1 MKTETDNR
9 WLINLSI
16 VLIIITTIPYVTGY
30 LMESQEWKFT
40 GFLFGVEDGNSYIA
54 KMLNGASGEWL
65 FRTPYTP
72 IEQKGM
78 IAFLPYIL
86 MGKLV
91 SAPGM
96 HDQLVSLFHLFRWL
110 SIFLYVLAS
119 NDFVSNF
126 VKDRFQRRAAVAV
139 ICAGSGLGWLYFFGL
154 NHFWGDSLP
163 LEFYSPETFGFLEL
177 FGLPHLAVARA
188 LLLWGLSRL
197 IQNPEQHWTRNEIIK
212 AGAIWL
218 GMGLFQPM
226 HIPIGWALAAGM
238 LIWRLIQ
245 SIMYKKDGAK
255 NDTRLVKEL
264 TRRLVVIIAAS
275 SFWVIYN
282 SSVFLTDAYA
292 SIWMRQNILLSP
304 SPLSYLLAYGWLLPT
319 AVVGAVFVIRHRKED
334 AYLPVLWLVL
344 IPVFAYAP
352 TVVQRRL
359 VEGGWTGL
367 VILAVLGFSQLFPG
381 RTKSLTIYL
390 APTFLIG
397 ILFVGGMFQAASV
410 PEPPAFILNQD
421 VDCYK
426 EIDGLANPDE
436 VVLTNR
442 AAGNALPAWANV
454 RIIVGHGPESAGKD
468 ELEPLVEGFYSGAMP
483 AATFEEMTKK
493 HKVRYIFMDVEDIKK
508 NLQDPSKYTGV
519 RLVVGYE
526 GCRIYTVEK

>member
-16 VLIIITTIPYVTGY
+16 VLIVITTIPYVTGY

-65 FRTPYTP
+65 FRTPYTAA
-72 IEQKGM
+72 EQKGM
-78 IAFLPYIL
+78 VAFLPYIL
-86 MGKLV
+86 MGKIV
-91 SAPGM
+91 SAPGS
-96 HDQLVSLFHLFRWL
+96 HDQLVSIFHLFRWL
-110 SIFLYVLAS
+110 SIFLYVIAS

-126 VKDRFQRRAAVAV
+126 LKDRFQRRAAVAV
-139 ICAGSGLGWLYFFGL
+139 ICAGSGLGWLYFIGL
-154 NHFWGDSLP
+154 NGFWGDSLP

-197 IQNPEQHWTRNEIIK
+197 IQNLEQPWKRKEISK
-212 AGAIWL
+212 AGAIWF

-226 HIPIGWALAAGM
+226 LIAIGWALAVV
-238 LIWRLIQ
+238 LLVWRLIQ
-245 SIMYKKDGAK
+245 SIKDKKSGDLNA
-255 NDTRLVKEL
+255 RRQVIEL
-264 TRRLVVIIAAS
+264 ARRTVIIIAAS
-275 SFWVIYN
+275 SIWVLYN
-282 SSVFLTDAYA
+282 STVFLTDAYA
-292 SIWMRQNILLSP
+292 SIWMKQNILLSP

-319 AVVGAVFVIRHRKED
+319 AVVGALFIIQNRRAD
-334 AYLPVLWLVL
+334 AYLPVLWVVL

-367 VILAVLGFSQLFPG
+367 VILAVMGFSHLFPG
-381 RTKSLTIYL
+381 RNKYLTFYL
-390 APTFLIG
+390 APTFLTG
-397 ILFVGGMFQAASV
+397 IFFIGGMFQAASA
-410 PEPPAFILNQD
+410 PEQPAFILRQD

-426 EIDGLANPDE
+426 EIDELAEPDE
-436 VVLTNR
+436 VVLTNM

-454 RIIVGHGPESAGKD
+454 RTIVGHGPESAGKD
-468 ELEPLVEGFYSGAMP
+468 ELEPLVNLFYSGAMP
-483 AATFEEMTKK
+483 SSEYEEFIRK
-493 HKVRYIFMDVEDIKK
+493 HDVRYILLDTEDIKK
-508 NLQDPSKYTGV
+508 NLLDPAQYPGV
-519 RLVVGYE
+519 QLIFGYE
-526 GCRIYTVEK
+526 GCRLYAVGN